1 MHTVGAFEAK
11 THLSQLLD
19 RVEAGET
26 IIITRHGQP
35 VAALSPVSRVKDREA
50 MEALIEEILRTRKGA
65 DRGGP
70 SIHELIESG
79 RKY

>member
-1 MHTVGAFEAK
+1 MATIGAFEAK
-11 THLSQLLD
+11 SHFSQLLD
-19 RVEAGET
+19 RVQAGET

-35 VAALSPVSRVKDREA
+35 VAALSPVHEASDRQA
-50 MEALIEEILRTRKGA
+50 VQDLIEEIVRTRAGA

-70 SIHELIESG
+70 RIHELIRDG